1 MSDPRISPANTKP
14 AAQKTIRI
22 GTRGSPLALV
32 QARQI
37 ASALEA
43 VSGGVYHGE
52 IVTFTTTGDKLTSE
66 RLINSGGKGLFTTEI
81 DTALDD
87 GDIDIGVHSMKDV
100 PSILPTG
107 QVLLAIPEREDPRE
121 AFLSPH
127 GKSLS
132 DMPIGARIG
141 TASLRREAQT
151 LARRKDVKIVT
162 FRGNVATRMRKL
174 EEGLA
179 DATYLAMAGLTRLGV
194 AHLGSPIPLDEML
207 PAAAQGI
214 VGVIGREDM
223 PTDLRDALAR
233 ITHTSTEAQCT
244 AERAFLAGLDGSCRT
259 PIAGHLFDQDD
270 HWHMRG
276 EVLAIDGQTVWSA
289 TLDAPRDASLKD
301 LEALGARLANKIRDA
316 AGGELPA
323 FEDDH

>member
-1 MSDPRISPANTKP
+1 MSDPRISPANIKP
-14 AAQKTIRI
+14 TAQKAIRI

-43 VSGGVYHGE
+43 VSGGVYRGE

-66 RLINSGGKGLFTTEI
+66 RLINSGGKGLFTKEI
-81 DTALDD
+81 DSALDD
-87 GDIDIGVHSMKDV
+87 GDIDVGVHSMKDV
-100 PSILPTG
+100 PSVLPAG
-107 QVLLAIPEREDPRE
+107 QTLVAIPEREDPRE

-127 GKSLS
+127 GKSLA

-151 LARRKDVKIVT
+151 LAKRSDVKIVT

-174 EEGLA
+174 DEGLA

-194 AHLGSPIPLDEML
+194 AHLGSPIPLDDML

-223 PTDLRDALAR
+223 PADLREAFAR
-233 ITHTSTEAQCT
+233 MTHAKTEAQCT

-259 PIAGHLFDQDD
+259 PIAGHLFDTGD
-270 HWHMRG
+270 HWQMRG

-289 TLDAPRDASLKD
+289 TLDAPRDASLKS
-301 LEALGARLANKIRDA
+301 LEALGASLAEKIRDD
-316 AGGELPA
+316 AGGDLPA
-323 FEDDH
+323 FEDDT